1 MNTDASSP
9 YGRLADPLEL
19 AQALIRCPSVTPTDA
34 GALGVLEEALAGLG
48 FSCKRLSF
56 GDPDS
61 QGPDALV
68 ENLYARIGAGRPN
81 FCFAGHTDVVPP
93 GAIGSWDNDPF
104 AGITRNGILHG
115 RGASVMKGSIAAF
128 VAACSR
134 FLRGSHAY
142 GSISLLITG
151 DEEKDARNGTVRV
164 LDWMQRHDEHIDACL
179 VGEPT
184 NPQRLGDM
192 MKIGRRGSVNANLV
206 VEGTQGH
213 VAYPELADNP
223 IPRLVALLSSLLAEA
238 PDNGTDHFQPSNV
251 EVTSVDVG
259 NPVTNVIPD
268 SAMACFNVRYS
279 PAHSPES
286 LERWLRERLDRAAA
300 GTYLLELD
308 WSGPA
313 FLTEPG
319 RLTEVI
325 SRAVA
330 DVTGRQPE
338 ASTSGGTSDARF
350 IQSVCPVVEFG
361 GVGKTMHQV
370 NEHILIE
377 DLRALADVYERVLGL
392 FFETEGDIGRKRSGR
407 GSYAA

>member
-115 RGASVMKGSIAAF
+115 RGASDMKGSIAAF

-268 SAMACFNVRYS
+268 SATACFNVRYS

-370 NEHILIE
+370 NEHVLIE

-407 GSYAA
+407 GADAA